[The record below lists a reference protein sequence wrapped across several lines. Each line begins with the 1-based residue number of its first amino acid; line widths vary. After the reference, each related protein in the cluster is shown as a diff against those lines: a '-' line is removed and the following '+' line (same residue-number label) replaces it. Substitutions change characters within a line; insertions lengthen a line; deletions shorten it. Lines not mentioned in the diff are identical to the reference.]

1 MNQERLMKVLLA
13 PLVSEKSTRLA
24 DANRQFV
31 FKVLPDS
38 SKPEVRKAVEL
49 MFEVKVEGVQVINCK
64 GKSKRFGRNL
74 GRREGIKQ
82 CRLANIWQADD
93 TAGNRHGFQSLVCSF
108 FIAALMFPSTSSGNT
123 AIASSILRSMAD
135 STSQEP
141 RLST

>member
-49 MFEVKVEGVQVINCK
+49 MFDVKVTGVQIANVR
-64 GKSKRFGRNL
+64 GKSKRFGQTQGKRADWKKAYVTL
-74 GRREGIKQ
+74 AEGHDI
-82 CRLANIWQADD
+82 DFM
-93 TAGNRHGFQSLVCSF
+93 GV
-108 FIAALMFPSTSSGNT
+108 
-123 AIASSILRSMAD
+123 
-135 STSQEP
+135 E
-141 RLST
+141 